1 MALRRFFDVPAG
13 SLLHYW
19 VRVEP
24 PGCAALSL
32 DVTVNGVRNPPQVDF
47 NGGQVA
53 PPLQTTQLAN
63 LSPEPFFGPVGAGD
77 SLRLR
82 LTMTF
87 LAAGTVAVVPT
98 LEEPGGGVQTRTPMV
113 FVGQP
118 GQLASADVSVLT

>member
-1 MALRRFFDVPAG
+1 MALRRFFNVPAG

-24 PGCAALSL
+24 PGCATLNL
-32 DVTVNGVRNPPQVDF
+32 DVTVNGVLNPPQVAF

-53 PPLQTTQLAN
+53 PPLLTAQLAN
-63 LSPEPFFGPVGAGD
+63 LSPEPFFGPVVAGD
-77 SLRLR
+77 ILRLR

-87 LAAGTVAVVPT
+87 LAAGIVAIVPT

-113 FVGQP
+113 FQGQP
-118 GQLASADVSVLT
+118 TQVESADVAVLT